1 MEHPID
7 ILERYWGHSTF
18 RPNQLEII
26 ETILENKDCL
36 ALLPTSG
43 GKSICFQV
51 PALIKEGICIV
62 ISPLIALMQDQV
74 ESLKEKGI
82 KAIALTNIDSRS
94 ELGRILDNCVF
105 GNYKFLYI
113 SPERLENSLVQERIK
128 AMAVNLIAVDE
139 AHCIS
144 QWGHDFRPA
153 YRKIKNLRSLCQDA
167 TVIALTATATKA
179 VVKDIFEQLDF
190 IQPKIFQSSFY
201 RENLS
206 YNCIQ
211 TEDTEYRTIKL
222 LNETKGSAIIYVRSR
237 IATEQIAKVLNNNG
251 ISSGYYHGGLDF
263 RIKYFG
269 YLFSCN
275 STPNSQSQI

>member
-1 MEHPID
+1 MKHPIE

-26 ETILENKDCL
+26 ETVLENKDCL

-43 GKSICFQV
+43 GKSVCFQV

-94 ELGRILDNCVF
+94 ELDRILDNCVF

-113 SPERLENSLVQERIK
+113 SPERLENNLVQERIK

-153 YRKIKNLRSLCQDA
+153 YRKIKNLRSLCPDA
-167 TVIALTATATKA
+167 AVIALTATATKA
-179 VVKDIFEQLDF
+179 WKLETQSTMA
-190 IQPKIFQSSFY
+190 QP
-201 RENLS
+201 LS
-206 YNCIQ
+206 HAQ
-211 TEDTEYRTIKL
+211 
-222 LNETKGSAIIYVRSR
+222 
-237 IATEQIAKVLNNNG
+237 
-251 ISSGYYHGGLDF
+251 H
-263 RIKYFG
+263 
-269 YLFSCN
+269 
-275 STPNSQSQI
+275 